1 MLGKLNIGVDVGGT
15 NIKFGIVS
23 ASGKILLKSSV
34 CTNPVGGGK
43 EILTTITNNVKQ
55 IIKNAGLSLN
65 DVNSVGIGF
74 PGTVDHKKGMVVYA
88 PNIYWK
94 DVAVTRS
101 VKQNIRKDI
110 FIAQDSRAAAWGEFL
125 VGSGV
130 GYSDIVSITLG
141 TGIGCGMIIN
151 GNIYNGG
158 LNTAGEF
165 GHQVIREND
174 NPCTCGRKGCLET
187 LIGAPAIIKSALKSK
202 TLAKKIGLKDRPVS
216 VSDIYGL
223 AAEGD
228 KEAIEVTGKVVEYLA
243 AGLVNMINIVSPQ
256 VICISGG
263 ISNAK
268 DKLLLTPLRK
278 AIQHNVYKPV
288 ARKVKIVKSVLGSDA
303 PLVGAALLYKNQF

>member
-1 MLGKLNIGVDVGGT
+1 MLEKLNIGVDVGGT
-15 NIKFGIVS
+15 NIKFGVVS
-23 ASGKILLKSSV
+23 ASGTLLFKSSV
-34 CTNPVGGGK
+34 CTHPAGGGK
-43 EILTTITNNVKQ
+43 EILTTITDNVKQ
-55 IIKNAGLSLN
+55 IIKNAGLSLS

-74 PGTVDHKKGMVVYA
+74 PGTVDSKKGMVVYA

-94 DVAVTRS
+94 NVAVTRS

-151 GNIYNGG
+151 GTIYNGG

-165 GHQVIREND
+165 GHQLIRKND

-187 LIGAPAIIKSALKSK
+187 LVGAPAIIKSALKSK
-202 TLAKKIGLKDRPVS
+202 TLAKKIGLKDGSAS
-216 VSDIYGL
+216 VLDIYGL

-228 KEAIEVTGKVVEYLA
+228 KEAIAVTGKVVEYLA

-268 DKLLLTPLRK
+268 DKLLLTPLRRT
-278 AIQHNVYKPV
+278 IQQNVYKPV

-303 PLVGAALLYKNQF
+303 PLIGAALLYKNKC

>member
-1 MLGKLNIGVDVGGT
+1 MLEKLNIGVDVGGT
-15 NIKFGIVS
+15 NIKFGVVS
-23 ASGKILLKSSV
+23 ASGKLLFKSSV
-34 CTNPVGGGK
+34 CTDTAGSDK
-43 EILTTITNNVKQ
+43 EMLSTIADNVKQ
-55 IIKNAGLSLN
+55 VIKKAGLSLR

-74 PGTVDHKKGMVVYA
+74 PGTVDSKKGMVVYA

-94 DVAVTRS
+94 NVQVTS
-101 VKQNIRKDI
+101 IIKQNIRKDI

-158 LNTAGEF
+158 LNTAGEL

-174 NPCTCGRKGCLET
+174 DPCTCGRKGCLET
-187 LIGAPAIIKSALKSK
+187 LVGAPAIIKSALKNK
-202 TLAKKIGLKDRPVS
+202 TLAKKLALKGQSVS
-216 VSDIYGL
+216 VADIYGL
-223 AAEGD
+223 AEKGD
-228 KEAIEVTGKVVEYLA
+228 EEAIDVTGKVVAYLA
-243 AGLVNMINIVSPQ
+243 TGLVNMINIISPQ

-268 DKLLLTPLRK
+268 DRLLLAPLRK
-278 AIQHNVYKPV
+278 TIQQNAYKPV
-288 ARKVKIVKSVLGSDA
+288 AKKIKIVKSVLGSDA
-303 PLVGAALLYKNQF
+303 PLVGAALLYKNKF